1 MSEKLMVGGQAV
13 IEGVMMRGPKKVAT
27 AVREP
32 SGVIT
37 VDVKPINSLAEKYP
51 IFKKPFFR
59 GILSLGESLVMG
71 LKSLTYSAYCNYYGY
86 IFMCSYFIIC
96 SNSYSFC

>member
-71 LKSLTYSAYCNYYGY
+71 LKSLTYSSQIA
-86 IFMCSYFIIC
+86 
-96 SNSYSFC
+96 